1 MNNDDLVQNYF
12 LKNIINSLHDTYN
25 YITEYITS
33 DNSNLD
39 NIVNYENYNLL
50 ISIINFSNLITQDL
64 NKFKTNEI
72 YIDDNKRRRD
82 EWIKYYSYIIKN
94 FKVDLSLDL
103 IMIITLKETVDNQ
116 TQRISNNKNTNLVE
130 IYYLYY
136 NSI

>member
-25 YITEYITS
+25 YITESITS

-50 ISIINFSNLITQDL
+50 ISIINFSNLIAQDL

>member
-1 MNNDDLVQNYF
+1 
-12 LKNIINSLHDTYN
+12 
-25 YITEYITS
+25 
-33 DNSNLD
+33 
-39 NIVNYENYNLL
+39 L
-50 ISIINFSNLITQDL
+50 IAQDL

>member
-12 LKNIINSLHDTYN
+12 LKNIYNSLHDTYN
-25 YITEYITS
+25 HITEYITS

-50 ISIINFSNLITQDL
+50 ISIINFSNLIAQDL

-82 EWIKYYSYIIKN
+82 E
-94 FKVDLSLDL
+94 
-103 IMIITLKETVDNQ
+103 
-116 TQRISNNKNTNLVE
+116 
-130 IYYLYY
+130 
-136 NSI
+136 

>member
-1 MNNDDLVQNYF
+1 V
-12 LKNIINSLHDTYN
+12 IAH
-25 YITEYITS
+25 
-33 DNSNLD
+33 
-39 NIVNYENYNLL
+39 
-50 ISIINFSNLITQDL
+50 DL

-72 YIDDNKRRRD
+72 YIDDNKRRRH

-103 IMIITLKETVDNQ
+103 IMIITLKETIDSQ
-116 TQRISNNKNTNLVE
+116 IQRILNNENKDLFE